1 MKVIRKA
8 KQMQREMKNLK
19 CQGKKI
25 GFIPTMGALHEGHLS
40 LIRKARLETE
50 IVVVSIFV
58 NPTQFGRGED
68 YKEYPRDFKSD
79 KKKCEMAGVDYIFY
93 PEVEEM
99 YPEPYYT
106 YVEVEKLQEP
116 LCGKFRPGHFRG
128 VTTIVTK
135 LFNIVMPD
143 IAYFGFKDYQ
153 QYVIIKQM
161 VKDLNIPVKIK
172 GLPIVREKDGLAMS
186 SRNKYLTPEERKE
199 ATLLYK
205 SLLKA
210 RELIKKGEKN
220 PSRIK
225 EEMKKILLSGKI
237 IKLEKIDYISI
248 VDPATL
254 EELKKVD
261 RECIIAL
268 AVRIGKARL
277 IDNIRVKC

>member
-58 NPTQFGRGED
+58 NPTQFGKGED
-68 YKEYPRDFKSD
+68 YKEYPREFKSD

-99 YPEPYYT
+99 YPKPYYT

-128 VTTIVTK
+128 VATIVIK

-172 GLPIVREKDGLAMS
+172 GVPIVREKDGLAMS

-210 RELIKKGEKN
+210 RELIKKGERN

-225 EEMKKILLSGKI
+225 NEIKKILLSGKI
-237 IKLEKIDYISI
+237 INSEKIDYISI
-248 VDPATL
+248 VDPVTL

>member
-58 NPTQFGRGED
+58 NPTQFGKGED